1 MKLKKFLPYL
11 WKTPVFGFALFLG
24 VMIGNFLASQIGLEA
39 PAGFSKF
46 HPLTFALYLLA
57 ISPLLLASLLFLCY
71 FITGRFI
78 AHWLTLAL
86 ITWGVY
92 SLGTSVGSSSQ
103 TSVSGFSPYLIIIF
117 FFASFMG
124 VGALVLMFPEHYKRQ
139 ERLLIRR

>member
-1 MKLKKFLPYL
+1 MKLEKIFTYL
-11 WKTPVFGFALFLG
+11 WKTPIFGFVLFLG
-24 VMIGNFLASQIGLEA
+24 LLIGDFLASLIGLEA
-39 PAGFSKF
+39 PASFSTF
-46 HPLTFALYLLA
+46 HPLTLALYLLA

-78 AHWLTLAL
+78 VHWLTLAL

-92 SLGTSVGSSSQ
+92 SLGTSVSSASNA
-103 TSVSGFSPYLIIIF
+103 TFLELSAYLIVVF
-117 FFASFMG
+117 FFSSFMG